1 VLRLALA
8 LLRRTRAE
16 YEAKH
21 RPAVLAR
28 AEALFLDWTGDE
40 YRGFDRLSE
49 SGLQGVITSAD
60 EKPVPLAGLSRGT
73 AEQLYLAMRFALV
86 EHLATQQEPLP
97 IVMDDVLV
105 NFDPERAQRVARTI
119 EKIAAERQV
128 IYLTCH
134 AEVALQPTR
143 TIVLG
148 RNVEVA
154 GVTEHVPAA
163 G

>member
-1 VLRLALA
+1 
-8 LLRRTRAE
+8 
-16 YEAKH
+16 
-21 RPAVLAR
+21 
-28 AEALFLDWTGDE
+28 
-40 YRGFDRLSE
+40 
-49 SGLQGVITSAD
+49 
-60 EKPVPLAGLSRGT
+60 
-73 AEQLYLAMRFALV
+73 MRFALV

-119 EKIAAERQV
+119 ETIAAERQV

-148 RNVEVA
+148 RNVEVVS
-154 GVTEHVPAA
+154 VTEHAPAA